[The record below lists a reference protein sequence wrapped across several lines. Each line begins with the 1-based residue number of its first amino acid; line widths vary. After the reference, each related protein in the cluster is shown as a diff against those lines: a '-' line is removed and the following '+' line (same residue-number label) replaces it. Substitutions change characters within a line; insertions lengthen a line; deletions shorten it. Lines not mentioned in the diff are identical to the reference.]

1 MVLNYVKMNLFP
13 IEDGIDDHLIVEF
26 NMEKNDVVFVCRRLH
41 QSTKM
46 GWWDFPQQ
54 CQVIQIHMMI
64 SSLHKKSLPILRT
77 HLKISLRMYTP
88 ASLDLKLNVSLL
100 GVC

>member
-46 GWWDFPQQ
+46 G
-54 CQVIQIHMMI
+54 
-64 SSLHKKSLPILRT
+64 
-77 HLKISLRMYTP
+77 
-88 ASLDLKLNVSLL
+88 
-100 GVC
+100 